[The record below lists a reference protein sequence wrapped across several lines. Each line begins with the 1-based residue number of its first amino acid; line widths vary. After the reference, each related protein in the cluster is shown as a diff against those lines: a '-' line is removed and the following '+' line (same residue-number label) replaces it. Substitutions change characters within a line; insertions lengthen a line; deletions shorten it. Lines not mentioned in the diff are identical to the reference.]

1 MATEQEESTSQTSSN
16 SLLKHTMII
25 GIAMISGLVL
35 GIICHT
41 YGKHVHITNTADLTA
56 IVVSTSDL
64 IVKIFLRLISMI
76 VGPLVLATL
85 ISGISNVQDTSTFK
99 SIGIKVVLWFIAA
112 SFVSLA
118 VGMVYANIIKPGVG
132 FMDNPPPI
140 TEVHSDYH
148 FDAIE
153 FILHIVPDSIIGAM
167 VKNDKII
174 QVVVFALFFGL
185 ALAKLPGK
193 SAQIL
198 RDGIDALAKVMLK
211 ITDMVMK
218 IVPLVVFASL
228 LSISTKNGI
237 QIIPQYGIFLLEFYV
252 LVLIMWVL
260 LIGTGYLIVGKKI
273 FSLLSYISEPIMIGF
288 ATASSESAYPR
299 SLEQLDKFGISPKI
313 SGFVLPLGYTFNLC
327 GTMVFLS
334 FAALFIA
341 QVYHIDMP
349 WDKQI
354 MMLLVMMISSKGIA
368 GVPRASTVML
378 QSVMPGFGIPA
389 SGMTL
394 IIAIDQFLDMART
407 ATSVLGNGIVAAIAD
422 EWDQKDQAKKKK
434 AKQNTHI

>member
-1 MATEQEESTSQTSSN
+1 MATEQAEHTPPSSSN
-16 SLLKHTMII
+16 SLLRHSLII

-41 YGKHVHITNTADLTA
+41 YGKYVLITQTTDLSTFIIETAN
-56 IVVSTSDL
+56 L
-64 IVKIFLRLISMI
+64 IVQIFLRLIGMI

-99 SIGIKVVLWFIAA
+99 TIGIKVVLWFIAA
-112 SFVSLA
+112 SFISLA
-118 VGMVYANIIKPGVG
+118 VGMVYANIVKPGVG
-132 FMDNPPPI
+132 FMENPPPI
-140 TEVHSDYH
+140 TDVHSNYH
-148 FDAIE
+148 FNIVE

-174 QVVVFALFFGL
+174 QVVVFSLFFGL

-193 SAQIL
+193 SAQVL

-237 QIIPQYGIFLLEFYV
+237 QIIPQYGIFLFEFYV
-252 LVLIMWVL
+252 LVLIMWAL
-260 LIGTGYLIVGKKI
+260 LIGTGYLILGKKI

-299 SLEQLDKFGISPKI
+299 SLEQLTKFGVSPKI

-341 QVYHIDMP
+341 QIYHIDMP

-394 IIAIDQFLDMART
+394 IIAVDQFLDMART
-407 ATSVLGNGIVAAIAD
+407 ATSVLGNGIVAGIAE
-422 EWDQKDQAKKKK
+422 EWDQKEQAKRNKK
-434 AKQNTHI
+434 TT

>member
-1 MATEQEESTSQTSSN
+1 MATEQVEHTPPSSSN
-16 SLLKHTMII
+16 SLLRHTLII

-41 YGKHVHITNTADLTA
+41 YGKHILITQTTDLSTFIIETAN
-56 IVVSTSDL
+56 L
-64 IVKIFLRLISMI
+64 IVQIFLRLIGMI

-99 SIGIKVVLWFIAA
+99 TIGIKVVLWFIAA
-112 SFVSLA
+112 SFISLA
-118 VGMVYANIIKPGVG
+118 VGMVYANIVKPGVG
-132 FMDNPPPI
+132 FMENPPPI
-140 TEVHSDYH
+140 TEVHSNYH
-148 FDAIE
+148 FNIVE

-174 QVVVFALFFGL
+174 QVVVFSLFFGL

-193 SAQIL
+193 SAQVL

-260 LIGTGYLIVGKKI
+260 LIGTGYLVIGKKI

-299 SLEQLDKFGISPKI
+299 SLEQLTKFGVSPKI

-341 QVYHIDMP
+341 QIYHIDMP

-394 IIAIDQFLDMART
+394 IIAVDQFLDMART
-407 ATSVLGNGIVAAIAD
+407 ATSVLGNGIVAGIAD
-422 EWDQKDQAKKKK
+422 EWDQKEQAKKIKK
-434 AKQNTHI
+434 